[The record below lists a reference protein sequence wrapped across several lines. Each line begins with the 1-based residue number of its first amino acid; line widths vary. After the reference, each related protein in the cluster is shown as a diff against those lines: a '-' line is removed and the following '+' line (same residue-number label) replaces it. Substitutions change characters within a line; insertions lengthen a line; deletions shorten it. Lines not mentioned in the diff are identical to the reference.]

1 MDSFKSPLVMTG
13 RFLLALMFFLSGIG
27 KLADLAGTAGYIGSI
42 GLPVPMG
49 LAVVTGAFEVLAAL
63 ALAFGWKARWA
74 ALALAA
80 FTLLASVLF
89 HNYWTLPADQQSM
102 QQLMF
107 IKNLSVAGGMLI
119 IAAFGAGPASIDSRR
134 AD

>member
-27 KLADLAGTAGYIGSI
+27 KLANPAGTAGYIGSI
-42 GLPVPMG
+42 GLPVPMA
-49 LAVVTGAFEVLAAL
+49 LAALAGVFEVLAAL
-63 ALAFGWKARWA
+63 ALALGWKARWA
-74 ALALAA
+74 ALALAV

-107 IKNLSVAGGMLI
+107 MKNLSVAGGMLI